1 MMILSTSPASPFGRK
16 VQIAAGILGFANDLT
31 LEIAEFGE
39 PQAEV
44 RNRNPLG
51 KIPVL
56 RIEDG
61 TTLYDSRV
69 ILEYLDHRAGGGKII
84 PAEPSARFS
93 ALRMQ
98 ALADGIL
105 DASILIVYESRH
117 RPPERRHPDWV
128 ERQNGKAV
136 RSLAE
141 LAAAPPALTATPDI
155 GQIAVACALGY
166 RDLRFEGSW
175 RKDYPNLVTWL
186 EAFAARVPAF
196 AATKIAS

>member
-1 MMILSTSPASPFGRK
+1 MILSTSPASPFGRK
-16 VQIAAGILGFANDLT
+16 VQVAAGILGFTNDLT

-56 RIEDG
+56 RTEDG
-61 TTLYDSRV
+61 TALYDSRV
-69 ILEYLDHRAGGGKII
+69 ILEYLDHRAGGGRII
-84 PAEPSARFS
+84 PAEPRARFA
-93 ALRMQ
+93 ALRTQ

-117 RPPERRHPDWV
+117 RPPERRHEGWLD
-128 ERQNGKAV
+128 RQRDKVA
-136 RSLAE
+136 RSIAE
-141 LAAAPPALTATPDI
+141 LASAPPALTATPDV

-175 RKDYPNLVTWL
+175 RKDCPGLVTWL
-186 EAFAARVPAF
+186 DTFAARVPAF
-196 AATKIAS
+196 AATKVAP